1 MNEVKKKGFEIKN
14 KKVDS
19 GTFVASKANIKISFK
34 CPGGG
39 RIEHNYNGNK
49 CFVYGYSKSY
59 GRVDHKIAQGFIA

>member
-1 MNEVKKKGFEIKN
+1 M
-14 KKVDS
+14 
-19 GTFVASKANIKISFK
+19 FK

-59 GRVDHKIAQGFIA
+59 GRVDPAIAQKLIAATLHYPVAEIKISKEGY